1 VKDLKSI
8 LGQAEALLRQATRL
22 TGVQAQEL
30 RDKVMVLLEQVK
42 D

>member
-1 VKDLKSI
+1 LS
-8 LGQAEALLRQATRL
+8 RQATRL
-22 TGVQAQEL
+22 TGVQAKEL